1 MLHCLTAMR
10 ETVTISVPAAFRKQL
25 TKAAKA
31 DGVTQSE
38 FVRKALKTEL
48 FRRSLRAARAELLL
62 KARAKGIYT
71 DDDVFKA
78 VS

>member
-1 MLHCLTAMR
+1 MR
-10 ETVTISVPAAFRKQL
+10 ETLTISIPPMMRKQL
-25 TKAAKA
+25 SKAARA

-48 FRRSLRAARAELLL
+48 FRKSFRAARVQLLP
-62 KARAKGIYT
+62 KARAQGLYT
-71 DDDVFKA
+71 DEDVFKT

>member
-1 MLHCLTAMR
+1 MR
-10 ETVTISVPAAFRKQL
+10 ETVTISIPSLMRKQL
-25 TKAAKA
+25 SKAAKA
-31 DGVTQSE
+31 DGLTQSE

-48 FRRSLRAARAELLL
+48 FRRSLRAARAELLP

>member
-1 MLHCLTAMR
+1 MR
-10 ETVTISVPAAFRKQL
+10 GTVTISVSAAMRKQL

-31 DGVTQSE
+31 EGMTQSE

-48 FRRSLRAARAELLL
+48 FRRSFRAARSELLP

-71 DDDVFKA
+71 DDDVFRI